1 VKRPHFFIAGA
12 PRSGT
17 TALYKYLGEHPNI
30 FLPEIKELHYF
41 ASDFPGIQ
49 KILFKSL
56 DEYLKMFAGAG
67 PQHLAVGEI
76 SPLYYYSQVAL
87 KKINNF
93 DPSARIILILRNPVD
108 FVESIHQLNLALL
121 REYESDLE
129 KAWELQ
135 GPRRLGK
142 MIPNGCRQP
151 ELVLYGDLGHF
162 GKHVERLFK
171 IFPKEQVL
179 VILFDDFSAD
189 PRASYEAILSFLG
202 LASDG
207 RVDFPPVNANYQAN
221 SRLLTQLIHPPQ
233 AIYRIFMKAISLFG
247 VDFMKNISL
256 MYNKVEMFN
265 ARRAPR
271 PPMDPTLRAK
281 LRSYFRDDI
290 QKLAGLIDRDLST
303 WL

>member
-1 VKRPHFFIAGA
+1 MKRPHFFVAGA
-12 PRSGT
+12 PRCGT
-17 TALYKYLGEHPNI
+17 TALYTYLGEHPNI
-30 FLPEIKELHYF
+30 FLPKIKELHYF

-67 PQHLAVGEI
+67 PQHLVVGEI

-87 KKINNF
+87 KNINKF
-93 DPSARIILILRNPVD
+93 DPSGKIILILRNPVD

-121 REYESDLE
+121 REDEPDLA

-135 GPRRLGK
+135 GLRRLGK
-142 MIPNGCRQP
+142 MIPSSCREP
-151 ELVLYGDLGHF
+151 ELVLYGDLGLF
-162 GKHVERLFK
+162 GKHVDRMFE

-179 VILFDDFSAD
+179 VVLFDDFAAN
-189 PRASYEAILSFLG
+189 PRASYETILSFLG
-202 LASDG
+202 LPSDG
-207 RVDFPPVNANYQAN
+207 RVDFPRVNANYQGN

-233 AIYRIFMKAISLFG
+233 ALYRIFMKTISLFG

-256 MYNKVEMFN
+256 VYNKIEMFN

-271 PPMDPTLRAK
+271 PPMDPALRAK

-290 QKLAGLIDRDLST
+290 QKLAGLIGRDLST